1 MRTSVLLAVVAIASV
16 AFAQELRL
24 ELDGPESLSAGDRRN
39 LELRV
44 WAEPE
49 MPVMVTPGAEGAAVE
64 VVRGRLLRPDAE
76 DPAASPLVFRIPIVA
91 REPGPARVR
100 AAVQTF
106 RCEGDDCEPIQGE
119 AQTDLRVGR

>member
-1 MRTSVLLAVVAIASV
+1 MRTSALLVLLLASV
-16 AFAQELRL
+16 ALAQELRL
-24 ELDGPESLSAGDRRN
+24 ELDAPASLSAGDRTS

-44 WAEPE
+44 WADPE
-49 MPVMVTPGAEGAAVE
+49 MPVMVTPRAEGAAVE

-76 DPAASPLVFRIPIVA
+76 DPEGSPLVFRIPIVA

-106 RCEGDDCEPIQGE
+106 RCEGDDCEPARGE
-119 AQTDLRVGR
+119 AQAELRVGR